1 MSDNAVAGMDESKEV
16 KEEDGGNI
24 LDDILNTKEEKF
36 EDEETTTTTKVG
48 IKEEEEEEEAAEE
61 GERKDEEDEEN
72 AKTKE
77 DLAKD
82 GVKEERSDISD
93 DTDGSD
99 NEEEDGAD
107 NSRSDSGL
115 SASKKGSESDTDS
128 DEEDGEDKKNAK
140 DGGDKKVKEEKKET
154 SPGDEDKEG
163 DDDDEAAKKKKKGKS
178 YDYATKLNYLF
189 RDARFFL
196 VKSNNPENVTLSKAK
211 GVWSTPPQNE
221 AKFNQAFAESR
232 NVLLIYS
239 VKESGKFCGLA
250 RLSTESRRDG
260 PQVSWVLPP
269 GLSAKALGGV
279 FAVDWICRIDLSF
292 QKVQHL
298 YNPWNEGKP
307 VKIGRDGQEV
317 EPRVAEELCRLFP
330 IDPNVDMTPIL
341 RKSKEAARQQRAKGP
356 IRRSGPIGGRT
367 MRGGGGGPP
376 RGRGGGGFDR
386 GRKRGRYEDEMG
398 PRQKMGR
405 YDDRRREPFRGHPRY
420 DERPDSRRASY
431 TDYLRSLQQQRP
443 PPAAPP
449 AYSFPPSSY
458 LPPPPP
464 RYYDGPPLPDYG
476 RANRTSDRSY
486 DRSVDEFLRRTTSER
501 PRERDSRD
509 ARRYRR

>member
-1 MSDNAVAGMDESKEV
+1 MSLTFQFQQGKVILSVIRSSSIVFHKIKMSDNLDDGKEM
-16 KEEDGGNI
+16 KEEDTGNI

-36 EDEETTTTTKVG
+36 EDEETKVG
-48 IKEEEEEEEAAEE
+48 VKLEGKDKKE
-61 GERKDEEDEEN
+61 DL
-72 AKTKE
+72 KTKE
-77 DLAKD
+77 
-82 GVKEERSDISD
+82 GVKEENKEDARSDIS

-99 NEEEDGAD
+99 NENE
-107 NSRSDSGL
+107 NSQSDSEL
-115 SASKKGSESDTDS
+115 SASKKGSDSSSSD
-128 DEEDGEDKKNAK
+128 DEEE
-140 DGGDKKVKEEKKET
+140 KVKNEKEERKKEET
-154 SPGDEDKEG
+154 PEKEDDEDDEG
-163 DDDDEAAKKKKKGKS
+163 AKKKKKGKS

-221 AKFNQAFAESR
+221 VKFNQAYAESR

-279 FAVDWICRIDLSF
+279 FQIDWICRQDLSF

-341 RKSKEAARQQRAKGP
+341 RKSKEAARQQRARGP
-356 IRRSGPIGGRT
+356 IKRSGPIGGRSI
-367 MRGGGGGPP
+367 RGGPP
-376 RGRGGGGFDR
+376 RGRGGFDR
-386 GRKRGRYEDEMG
+386 GRKRGRYEDDMG
-398 PRQKMGR
+398 PRQKAAR
-405 YDDRRREPFRGHPRY
+405 YDDRRNRDSFRGPPRY
-420 DERPDSRRASY
+420 EDRSSDSRRAY
-431 TDYLRSLQQQRP
+431 NEYLRTISHRP
-443 PPAAPP
+443 PPSVPP
-449 AYSFPPSSY
+449 SYSFPPGSY

-464 RYYDGPPLPDYG
+464 RYYDGPPLPDYS
-476 RANRTSDRSY
+476 RSNRSADRSY
-486 DRSVDEFLRRTTSER
+486 DRSVDEFLRRTSER
-501 PRERDSRD
+501 PRERESRD
-509 ARRYRR
+509 TRRYRR

>member
-1 MSDNAVAGMDESKEV
+1 MGDNAVEDGKEA
-16 KEEDGGNI
+16 KEEDTGNI

-36 EDEETTTTTKVG
+36 EDEETKVG
-48 IKEEEEEEEAAEE
+48 TKEE
-61 GERKDEEDEEN
+61 
-72 AKTKE
+72 AKEK
-77 DLAKD
+77 
-82 GVKEERSDISD
+82 KEEVKVKKESDKETGQDDARSDISE
-93 DTDGSD
+93 DTEGSD
-99 NEEEDGAD
+99 NENDQ
-107 NSRSDSGL
+107 SDSEL
-115 SASKKGSESDTDS
+115 SASKKGSESS
-128 DEEDGEDKKNAK
+128 SSEEEEEKVSE
-140 DGGDKKVKEEKKET
+140 KKVKEERKKENT
-154 SPGDEDKEG
+154 PEKEEEE
-163 DDDDEAAKKKKKGKS
+163 DDEGAKKKKKGKS

-221 AKFNQAFAESR
+221 VKFNQAYAESR

-279 FAVDWICRIDLSF
+279 FQVDWICRQDLSF

-330 IDPNVDMTPIL
+330 VDPNVDMTPIL
-341 RKSKEAARQQRAKGP
+341 RKSKEAARQQRARGP
-356 IRRSGPIGGRT
+356 IKRTGPIGGRSV
-367 MRGGGGGPP
+367 RGGPP
-376 RGRGGGGFDR
+376 RGRGGFDR
-386 GRKRGRYEDEMG
+386 GRKRGRYEEDDVG
-398 PRQKMGR
+398 PRQKTA
-405 YDDRRREPFRGHPRY
+405 RY
-420 DERPDSRRASY
+420 DERRRDSFRAAPRYDSDSRRAY
-431 TDYLRSLQQQRP
+431 NDYLRTLSHRP
-443 PPAAPP
+443 PPSLPP
-449 AYSFPPSSY
+449 SYSFPPGSY

-464 RYYDGPPLPDYG
+464 RYYDGPPMLDYG
-476 RANRTSDRSY
+476 RNNRSSDRSY
-486 DRSVDEFLRRTTSER
+486 DRSVDEFLRRTSER
-501 PRERDSRD
+501 PRERESRD
-509 ARRYRR
+509 SRRYRR